1 MKDVLQDLSDD
12 VESPERAWV
21 VDGLTKPVKVVVVC
35 TVILPR
41 LLLTLLLLWLGCR
54 FLAATNDF
62 GEMVLNAVAL
72 EFVLMIKDLLYS
84 TIVPD
89 RNKREVEKIC
99 IRPSQPV
106 EYASYWTYL
115 GTFSWLF
122 VALAWIFYYIF
133 LLQLVLPQY
142 NWDVRLM
149 CTPWLEAKYG
159 GS

>member
-1 MKDVLQDLSDD
+1 M
-12 VESPERAWV
+12 
-21 VDGLTKPVKVVVVC
+21 G
-35 TVILPR
+35 
-41 LLLTLLLLWLGCR
+41 LLLWLGCR

-72 EFVLMIKDLLYS
+72 EFVLMIKDLLYC

-106 EYASYWTYL
+106 EWASYWTYL
-115 GTFSWLF
+115 GTLSWLF
-122 VALAWIFYYIF
+122 YYVF
-133 LLQLVLPQY
+133 LFQLVLPGY

-149 CTPWLEAKYG
+149 CTPWLEAK
-159 GS
+159 